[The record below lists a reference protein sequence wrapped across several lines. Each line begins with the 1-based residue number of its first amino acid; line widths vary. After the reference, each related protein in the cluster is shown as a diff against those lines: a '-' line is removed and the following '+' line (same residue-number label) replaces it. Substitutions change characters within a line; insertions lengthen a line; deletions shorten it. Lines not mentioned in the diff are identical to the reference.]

1 MNEQISLAYSNSE
14 IGTSA
19 VITVSQEDGSRISL
33 PISSVTGSEVETELF
48 AKLNAAISSY
58 RIVKGF

>member
-1 MNEQISLAYSNSE
+1 MNEQISLAYSKSE
-14 IGTSA
+14 ISTSA
-19 VITVSQEDGSRISL
+19 VITVSQEDGSQISL